1 MNYKQL
7 ANDIAVDNQ
16 IVEEINL
23 KYSLSEVDWLKIYQQ
38 YINFPVLKNNLG
50 YNYVANEMM
59 VNFQI
64 VGLKKNISLVE
75 GILPNVNELWNV
87 NNYQLDVNL
96 VYKENGNDIAE
107 LTDYKEQYK
116 LNYEEALA
124 FISIEEISVS
134 NITKLWQIL
143 GKKIIDFH
151 PVQGALMYRA
161 VDLEIYNHH
170 QRLLTPCITFE
181 QIAKQIEALVKLCTF
196 KNERDEYANL
206 LIATLIKIHVLKLA
220 PFYRFNEQLADL
232 IALWFLQKQKYKFYY
247 FPTNYLLSF
256 NNQMLSRAICD
267 NRFSYR
273 EQDISLLMSGMLEVI
288 NNYLAA
294 YIYIKNAS
302 DILVSDLEILTN
314 RERDYLFIILTSHF
328 RTDYFNW
335 EMLNDEL
342 AKLGAQT
349 TKAGVLKILNR
360 LEQKGIIS
368 SEMVQR
374 SKMFKINS

>member
-7 ANDIAVDNQ
+7 ANDIAIDNE

-64 VGLKKNISLVE
+64 VALKKNISQVE
-75 GILPNVNELWNV
+75 GILPNIHELWNT
-87 NNYQLDVNL
+87 NNNQLNINL
-96 VYKENGNDIAE
+96 VYKENGNDITD
-107 LTDYKEQYK
+107 LSDYKDQYK
-116 LNYEEALA
+116 LNYEEALT
-124 FISIEEISVS
+124 FISNEEISVF

-143 GKKIIDFH
+143 GQKIIDFH

-170 QRLLTPCITFE
+170 QRLLTPCITSE
-181 QIAKQIEALVKLCTF
+181 QITKQIEALVKLCTF

-206 LIATLIKIHVLKLA
+206 LIATLIKIHLLKLA

-232 IALWFLQKQKYKFYY
+232 VALWFLQKQKYKFYY

-256 NNQMLSRAICD
+256 NSQLLSRAICD

-288 NNYLAA
+288 NNYLTA

-302 DILVSDLEILTN
+302 DILVSDLDILTN

-360 LEQKGIIS
+360 LEQKRIIS
-368 SEMVQR
+368 STMVQR

>member
-7 ANDIAVDNQ
+7 ANDIAIDNE

-23 KYSLSEVDWLKIYQQ
+23 KYNLSEVDWLKIYQQ

-59 VNFQI
+59 VNLQI
-64 VGLKKNISLVE
+64 VALKKNISQVE
-75 GILPNVNELWNV
+75 GILPSVNELWNV
-87 NNYQLDVNL
+87 NTNQLNINL
-96 VYKENGNDIAE
+96 VYKENGNEIAG
-107 LTDYKEQYK
+107 LSDYKDQYK
-116 LNYEEALA
+116 QNYEQALS
-124 FISIEEISVS
+124 FINSEEISVE

-143 GKKIIDFH
+143 GNKIIDFH

-161 VDLEIYNHH
+161 VELEIYNLHH
-170 QRLLTPCITFE
+170 RLMTPCITCE
-181 QIAKQIEALVKLCTF
+181 QITQQIKALVKLCTF

-206 LIATLIKIHVLKLA
+206 LIATLIKIHLLKLA

-232 IALWFLQKQKYKFYY
+232 VALWFLQKQKYKLYY

-256 NNQMLSRAICD
+256 NSQLLNRAICD

-273 EQDISLLMSGMLEVI
+273 MQDISLLMSGMLEAI
-288 NNYLAA
+288 NNYLSA

-302 DILVSDLEILTN
+302 DILVSDLDTLTN

-342 AKLGAQT
+342 AKVAAQT

-360 LEQKGIIS
+360 LEHKGIIS
-368 SEMVQR
+368 SELVQR

>member
-7 ANDIAVDNQ
+7 ANDIAIDNE

-23 KYSLSEVDWLKIYQQ
+23 KYNLSEVDWLKIYQQ

-64 VGLKKNISLVE
+64 IALKKNISQVE
-75 GILPNVNELWNV
+75 GILNNVNELWNH
-87 NNYQLDVNL
+87 NNYQLNVNL
-96 VYKENGNDIAE
+96 VYKENGNDIAT

-116 LNYEEALA
+116 LNYEQALT
-124 FISIEEISVS
+124 FIETEEISVP

-143 GKKIIDFH
+143 GNKIIDFH

-161 VDLEIYNHH
+161 VDLEIYNQH
-170 QRLLTPCITFE
+170 QRLLTPCITFN
-181 QIAKQIEALVKLCTF
+181 QIEQQINELVKLCTF
-196 KNERDEYANL
+196 KNDRDEYANL
-206 LIATLIKIHVLKLA
+206 LIATLIKIHILKLA
-220 PFYRFNEQLADL
+220 PFYRFNEPLADL

-247 FPTNYLLSF
+247 FPTNYVLSF
-256 NNQMLSRAICD
+256 NPQVLSRAICD

-273 EQDISLLMSGMLEVI
+273 MQDISLLMSGMLEAV
-288 NNYLAA
+288 NNYLSA

-302 DILVSDLEILTN
+302 DILVGDLDILTS

-342 AKLGAQT
+342 AKVAAQT